1 MLDFKRMIKAAA
13 PPERGELVR
22 LSTPWGE
29 ALDPADV
36 LPEHPRPTMERDS
49 YTMLNGA
56 WSYAIA
62 PLPASAGKAPL
73 APAQAVAAV
82 SAAARP
88 DAADGAILVPF
99 SPEAPLSGAHRG
111 PAPTELL
118 WYWREVELPALGAG
132 ERLVL
137 HFEGVD
143 WACAVY
149 VDGRLAATHTGA
161 YLPFDVDAT
170 DFLACDPADGA
181 AAAANGPVADASLAT
196 PAPAPA
202 RFELALCVY
211 DPGSAGMQLRGKQT
225 NEPEGIWYTSQ
236 SGIWQSVWYEV
247 VPAAHV
253 RTLSLMGGA
262 EGCLSV
268 ELGYTSP
275 EPATLSVDVLDAQGT
290 VRARRRLDLP
300 ADATGEVRTALTLAD
315 PHLWSP
321 DDPYLYDVRLELT
334 FGRTTDRVRSYCAFR
349 TVAVER
355 DGQGVARLF
364 LNGEPLFL
372 RGVLDQ
378 GYWPD
383 GLLTA
388 PSDEALV
395 SDITTARELGFN
407 MLRKHIKVESARWYY
422 HCDRLGMLV
431 WQDTPSGGGA
441 YSAWWTSRIP
451 TVLSATW
458 GLLRDDTPRARRRL
472 SGGDPAYREE
482 WVATSEGLIRRL
494 KGHPC
499 IVTWALFNEGWGQ
512 FDAVAQAERV
522 HALDPSRP
530 VCAVSGWYDQRAGD
544 WLAHHRYFRPPAV
557 PRARGALRGY
567 VAERGFRARI
577 VAEFG
582 GFTQPVEGHS
592 ATAAVFG
599 YGDYDTPD
607 AWAASVRALLG
618 EAGAL
623 EAQGLAGFVYTQ
635 LTDVEG
641 ELNGLITYDRR
652 VRKL

>member
-29 ALDPADV
+29 TLDPADV
-36 LPEHPRPTMERDS
+36 LSEHPRPTMERDA
-49 YTMLNGA
+49 YTMLNGT

-62 PLPASAGKAPL
+62 PLPASAGKVPL

-88 DAADGAILVPF
+88 GAADGTILVPF
-99 SPEAPLSGAHRG
+99 SPEAPLSGARRG
-111 PAPTELL
+111 PASTELL
-118 WYWREVELPALGAG
+118 WYWCEVELPALGADK
-132 ERLVL
+132 RLVL

-181 AAAANGPVADASLAT
+181 AAAPDGCPAGGVA
-196 PAPAPA
+196 PAAPA

-211 DPGSAGMQLRGKQT
+211 DPGSAGTQLRGKQT

-253 RTLSLMGGA
+253 QTLSLVGGA
-262 EGCLSV
+262 EGSLSV
-268 ELGYTSP
+268 DLGYTSP
-275 EPATLSVDVLDAQGT
+275 EPATLFVDVADAQGT
-290 VRARRRLDLP
+290 VCASRRLDLP
-300 ADATGEVRTALTLAD
+300 ADASGEVRTALALAD

-321 DDPYLYDVRLELT
+321 DDPYLYDVRLELAA
-334 FGRTTDRVRSYCAFR
+334 GRTTDRVRSYCAFR

-395 SDITTARELGFN
+395 FDIQTARELGFN
-407 MLRKHIKVESARWYY
+407 MLRKHIKVEGARWYY

-458 GLLRDDTPRARRRL
+458 GLLRDDTPRARQRL
-472 SGGDPAYREE
+472 SGDDPAYREE
-482 WVATSEGLIRRL
+482 WVATSEGLVRRL

-512 FDAVAQAERV
+512 FDAAAQAERV

-557 PRARGALRGY
+557 SRARGALRGY
-567 VAERGFRARI
+567 AAERGFRARI

-592 ATAAVFG
+592 ATSAVFG
-599 YGDYDTPD
+599 YGDYDTPE

-618 EAGAL
+618 EAEAL
-623 EAQGLAGFVYTQ
+623 RSQGLAGFVYTQ

-641 ELNGLITYDRR
+641 ELNGLVTYDRR